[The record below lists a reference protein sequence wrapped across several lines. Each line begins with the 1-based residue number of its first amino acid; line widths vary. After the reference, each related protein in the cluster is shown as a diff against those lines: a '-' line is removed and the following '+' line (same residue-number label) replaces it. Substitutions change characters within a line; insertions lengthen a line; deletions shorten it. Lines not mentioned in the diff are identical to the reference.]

1 MLFNYKKS
9 LFNFNSS
16 TVRNIE
22 RQDLSQ
28 QVTNNNLNLPLKSF
42 PKNPLS
48 AKWEIEDGK
57 LVCKWLIN

>member
-16 TVRNIE
+16 AVRNIE

-28 QVTNNNLNLPLKSF
+28 QVTNNNLNLPLKGF
-42 PKNPLS
+42 PKNRLS

>member
-1 MLFNYKKS
+1 MLLNYKKY

-16 TVRNIE
+16 VVRNIE
-22 RQDLSQ
+22 QKDLSQ

-42 PKNPLS
+42 SKNSFS
-48 AKWEIEDGK
+48 AKWETENGK

>member
-28 QVTNNNLNLPLKSF
+28 QITNNNLNLPLKSF
-42 PKNPLS
+42 SKNPLS